1 MSNATMQMTHYS
13 SLSDR
18 HVFITGGA
26 SGIGECMVRGF
37 CAQGAK
43 VTFIDIAQQMGEQ
56 LAKDL
61 KGRYP
66 HDAHFMYCDI
76 RDIDSLKACID
87 KAAELHGDIAVLINN
102 AADDTRHTFDE
113 MDQAYWDE
121 RFAVN
126 LRPCFFAAQAAI
138 PQMKR
143 LGKGSIINM
152 GSVSWRIKQTGMP
165 AYTTAKAAIEGLT
178 RSLAAT
184 HGQDGIRVNTLV
196 PGWVMTEKQLS
207 HWLTPELLERVRQS
221 QCIPQTLE
229 PEHILKAALF
239 LAADD
244 SEMMT
249 AQSMVVDGGW
259 T

>member
-1 MSNATMQMTHYS
+1 MQTTHYP
-13 SLSDR
+13 SLVAR

-26 SGIGECMVRGF
+26 SGIGERMVRGF
-37 CAQGAK
+37 SAQGAR
-43 VTFIDIAQQMGEQ
+43 VTFIDIAEDAGKQ
-56 LAKDL
+56 LVQAV
-61 KGRYP
+61 KGRYA
-66 HDAHFMYCDI
+66 HDPLFIPCDI
-76 RDIDSLKACID
+76 RDIDALKISIEQASQH
-87 KAAELHGDIAVLINN
+87 HGDIGVLVNN

-113 MDQAYWDE
+113 LDQAYWDE
-121 RFAVN
+121 RFAIN

-221 QCIPQTLE
+221 QCIPHTLE
-229 PEHILKAALF
+229 PDHIVKAALF

-249 AQSMVVDGGW
+249 AQSMVIDGGW